1 MGVSKKYDFSS
12 FENHL
17 NKNVSE
23 QSETEKK
30 QYDFSAFDDL
40 KKKEETPSQDGGQ
53 VGTSPAQSPSQ
64 LPLTNEEPKQPGNP
78 PGSIDD
84 GFLKISEQWRYRE
97 GMPTID
103 KGEPIDEVSL
113 ALNAKKHSQNAQKSM
128 GLEKAFDVYYN
139 KQKQSQYEQKLRES
153 GIDEKGQAQIL
164 NELNGIPDELYD
176 RKFTTETGEEI
187 QPYNKEFLGR
197 IRKENYPYYINR
209 VNAIKNDYNLEK
221 EGDKKASN
229 KLANAWNET
238 GMSKLDDF
246 NNQEPEG
253 VVNNLNKLNNYTTQA
268 SDIITTASS
277 KNATGFKTTNESLN
291 NLKQGAGTYISSN
304 VTPDIAK
311 NYLSTK
317 IGTDGLE
324 LKNQQQAL
332 SSAITGQPVP
342 EQDLDSYTLS
352 SIKSKLDPN
361 SVVDQMVFQVYSQK
375 TALED
380 AFQSATS
387 IEEAAMNYRKSIDPE
402 FNQQITAL
410 EGDVNKS
417 TIGETVD
424 SFISD
429 PAVQEYV
436 KKDPA
441 LAGKLF
447 ETKMKFNKDFPE
459 FAKSK
464 LLQTIGS
471 EYQKEYANWFANNPT
486 TDKLDVIVDKLRNEG
501 KISDEDV
508 KIYKEEI
515 VPKQQWFWKTVRG
528 ITTPIGGSEWFKEDV
543 VPTADFMSGLT
554 SGIYGTL
561 KNVAGSI
568 EQAPTI
574 IPSLFGAENPIFSN
588 KFLINKALADKTTA
602 QADPVG
608 FAGTMY
614 GVGNITGFA
623 ATLGLLGVPVGAMGI
638 AGEAAHLL
646 PTALAFYEENKKN
659 ALLKIPGNTFADN
672 VQRQL
677 LTGSNLAVD
686 LYLTKVLDINK
697 ISKGAAN
704 LLKNDISEVIG
715 KLRTG
720 SITQAKA
727 GEEVWNKMKDFGVRY
742 LGNSMKTAATINSF
756 TAAHDAVN
764 KLFNAGGKELPEIT
778 DDYIN
783 NFIPTLK
790 STVLLSLASSIKP
803 GEKLTVGKTL
813 SDMANNPE
821 YYREMINNKYGDN
834 PKLQGEKEELL
845 NNLDQV
851 TAIHNTYSDPIFKD
865 LTDAQKQKIMLLRM
879 QANLYANKA
888 TSTQDPTASKTF
900 LDKSN
905 ELSKQIEGITKGKD
919 KALEH
924 ETPAI
929 STTSQTTN
937 INTSGK
943 VSTELAPE
951 IKQGESVADVEA
963 VVNNFEKIIKDS
975 EEALKQNPED
985 TNTINAVA
993 DAKIKLEA
1001 LKKDPV
1007 KYFED
1012 EKAKTLEDLNKA
1024 LESGTPKEELNIE
1037 EVTKNYD
1044 NLIKQAKAYGEKN
1057 AAGVSGVVGK
1067 GQTTQQAEPIKG
1079 AGTETPGTGGVLQTP
1094 GAEGEGKGV
1103 GEQVGEVTGVEQEQV
1118 VKQMKPFT
1126 DKMVDIEREFNN
1138 SGYEI
1143 NTDYDNEIQVL
1154 DKNGEMVEPDELP
1167 GNLKKLA
1174 ADYEKA
1180 TSKLGEFD
1188 ASAREKA
1195 LNQSRGIVDTEAEVV
1210 ETKQAELP
1218 KQKEI
1223 EQLRAEEQ
1231 AEYDAMPDPTDE
1243 AKRKEI
1249 YDKYDKLI
1257 TPLLR
1262 KAPGSVN
1269 VLAAPYY
1276 DTKIKTIEDAKQ
1288 LRQSEGYQNHL
1299 KTINDVAQ
1307 KMGLE
1312 IDGVDETIGGFV
1324 NESGDKITEV
1334 SNRIRL
1340 KTTDLKKAEEFA
1352 AIIGASTHQTQES
1365 TIAARYVEHGSPKA
1379 VGVEVEM
1386 KVDNLAETLNALKEA
1401 GIDDFEINENTNS
1414 VKIID
1419 FSKGKDK
1426 DFSDKMHKFADIL
1439 DDKNINYATEHHAI
1453 ESTYIDPAKSSEL
1466 LREAEIKAE
1475 QQQSGSDI
1483 HSIIKSAREKRE
1495 AFIAEKE
1502 QKKKI
1507 ADNNKKLSQS
1517 IRALKID
1524 LSKLGGGGLQSNI
1537 AGLPISIYN
1546 AIVETIAKSV
1556 ELGSSLSKS
1565 IKDAVK
1571 QYELN
1576 KNKEFDLEEFTD
1588 NILNKLS
1595 NENVNENPVFFKN
1608 AKEFAN
1614 KSEFDNKIQFKK
1626 GLQKLL
1632 ESHIKELKKIYG
1644 KDFDPSIYDE
1654 KTRKYLSDV
1663 LTQEAYD
1670 AISRHPE
1677 AIGWYDEKTQAA
1689 LDVVSAIHPEIA
1701 TNKESRGA
1709 FILPL
1714 AIMSNGNKVDYNF
1727 DLAEKQYKY
1736 YKENGRFN
1744 PDGEFGAQ
1752 QVGIKKSLMM
1762 INGLLDNGLTM
1773 TDISDFL
1780 TSKYKAKDLK
1790 VNINGK
1796 PKNLATGELANEDVY
1811 GATILGA
1818 KIGNGFYMNLWGE
1831 FDQLTMDRWFM
1842 RTWGRMTGTLIK
1854 VDPKTISANKERV
1867 KKALAEIK
1875 KDKEAYTILK
1885 DIVGGIS
1892 DVSLLDLS
1900 NKIEKQS
1907 ADKEIRAKLES
1918 NPKTQELKLAANSLA
1933 KNVRGEKEAPANG
1946 NERKFIRDVFND
1958 VKERLKTEKNID
1970 ITMADLQAALWY
1982 PEKILYESFKK
1993 GESFEEASEG
2003 YTEDS
2008 APDYLNAAK
2017 KLAKKNNITD
2027 EQINQALSAG
2037 RERAGESGGKS
2048 DITGSEVAIGSNKEI
2063 LGKVKTAISE
2073 TPSAKPKK
2081 LSQQKNVS
2089 VGEEGKKVASAL
2101 RKAKIKLGDGGLQS
2115 NIAGLPIAIYNAAI
2129 ETIATS
2135 IEKGAT
2141 LAEAIS
2147 NAIKE
2152 LKLNEN
2158 KDFNESEFSDKIKD
2172 IQSTQKEE
2180 KEVAAEEDPEMT
2192 KMANAVND
2200 AFIEGKFGTDV
2211 LDKIIAKLQDT
2222 DTAKI
2227 YNTVREKIK
2236 SGVLTAKEVRD
2247 RILTTKQ
2254 GSEADQAVLMYDLAE
2269 LKGKE
2274 SGLMNE
2280 MINESDPGKQADT
2293 ARKLLDVQNEMQE
2306 NALANR
2312 YLGRTAS
2319 SIFRLRQL
2327 FVNREMD
2334 LATMEKQYISS
2345 KGIESLTPEQ
2355 SAEVKEAY
2363 NKIKGTKTKLEKTKG
2378 ELDKLIQEDEVRKAE
2393 ENKLNELKQ
2402 QAKIKEKEDRNK
2414 KAQEK
2419 ISASIERMKR
2429 IKANLRS
2436 LRGNMSSGVD
2446 PKIAIEIG
2454 KLAAEKFYQKAVKL
2468 DVLVKDILAEVKDI
2482 YPNWTENDVRNHL
2495 FPDLKDA
2502 NKYFTENKDYKSSK
2516 KELRDKIDEYKRLQS
2531 EYAKSLFEWQ
2541 KERRTDLMDKRPWS
2555 EKLAD
2560 KVYQWQ
2566 RFAVLT
2572 YPTTFVKLAAVVGHN
2587 LLLKPFRFG
2596 YQKVIANAAKVMSKD
2611 FAGKMG
2617 VYGDPSL
2624 KAMAKYYSEFIRNF
2638 SLANLKEQFSGID
2651 TKEVLYGDKF
2661 MYDEWSAGKGL
2672 LEMPGRSHGYIKSFV
2687 KNPEFQ
2693 FAHEMLVGQA
2703 MTKMAEIG
2711 KKMEDPKLSKKEK
2724 NELKKEYDNNDITNE
2739 DVLMRINKLSLE
2751 HGKDAILMGDNKTV
2765 DKFRELTKGS
2775 GAASTFLKTEAPIVK
2790 IPLNY
2795 ISRAL
2800 LTKYGLMQAIT
2811 GKSFGAESS
2820 QHPSVAKLIFKGTKG
2835 LTEAQGQALSKAIMY
2850 GSMGATMFAL
2860 GYFNKDKVKLNEDG
2874 SIEFNG
2880 MNISKNLIH
2889 VPEFESFFSGVETA
2903 HKFKDEGSKT
2913 NWIESF
2919 LLSDLDVI
2927 KKNPFLNMLEYGLV
2941 GGIIKA
2947 STDKNMKD
2955 ESKVKM
2961 LEDAATNKVINIAIP
2976 GFSKQLAQWMDT
2988 EEGKGIHPM
2997 GTPIKRK
3004 PQGNWG
3010 ERFVQSLEMA
3020 IPGLRQLVPTGE
3032 GKKTFDE
3039 KQITESGIL
3048 KRYQKLGV
3056 EFKEIPSPD
3065 KLGLSEP
3072 LTPEQ
3077 YDEFVKAYQ
3086 KEIKLELVALA
3097 DKEFQQKT
3105 ETETEGET
3113 EKEPV
3118 EGTENTNI
3126 GMLSKKFSE
3135 SEIEKEK
3142 KGGKK
3147 ESALQNKVDEILS
3160 TAKSKVLVRLKYKKP
3175 TKSWEEY

>member
-1 MGVSKKYDFSS
+1 MDEKYIEDVFTQLGGESKFGSFSDFKDLMHNDAQYRKDFHASIGEDTLGKFGD
-12 FENHL
+12 FENL
-17 NKNVSE
+17 VKKNGGQVSE
-23 QSETEKK
+23 T
-30 QYDFSAFDDL
+30 
-40 KKKEETPSQDGGQ
+40 GGQ

-64 LPLTNEEPKQPGNP
+64 LPLTSEEPKQPGNP

-113 ALNAKKHSQNAQKSM
+113 ALSAKKHNQKAQKSM

-176 RKFTTETGEEI
+176 REFSIETGEKI
-187 QPYNKEFLGR
+187 KPYNKEFLGR

-229 KLANAWNET
+229 QLANVWNET
-238 GMSKLDDF
+238 GMSKLDEF

-253 VVNNLNKLNNYTTQA
+253 VVNNLNKLNEYTTQA

-277 KNATGFKTTNESLN
+277 KNALGFKTTDESLN
-291 NLKQGAGTYISSN
+291 NLKQGAGTYISSS

-311 NYLSTK
+311 SYLSTK

-342 EQDLDSYTLS
+342 EQDLDGYTLS

-361 SVVDQMVFQVYSQK
+361 SVVDQMVFDVYSQK

-387 IEEAAMNYRKSIDPE
+387 IEEAAMNYRKAIDPE
-402 FNQQITAL
+402 FNAQITAL

-441 LAGKLF
+441 LVGKLF

-464 LLQTIGS
+464 LLQTLGS

-508 KIYKEEI
+508 KTYKEEI
-515 VPKQQWFWKTVRG
+515 VPKQQLFWKTVRG
-528 ITTPIGGSEWFKEDV
+528 LTTPIGGSEWFKEDV

-561 KNVAGSI
+561 KNVAGSM
-568 EQAPTI
+568 EQASNIVPN
-574 IPSLFGAENPIFSN
+574 LLGLENPLFSN
-588 KFLINKALADKTTA
+588 KKLINDALADRTTA
-602 QADPVG
+602 QVDPVG

-614 GVGNITGFA
+614 GIGNITGFA
-623 ATLGLLGVPVGAMGI
+623 ATLGLMGIPAGAMGLT
-638 AGEAAHLL
+638 GEAAHLI
-646 PTALAFYEENKKN
+646 PTALAFYEENKKE

-742 LGNSMKTAATINSF
+742 LGNSMKTTATINSF
-756 TAAHDAVN
+756 TAAHDVVN

-813 SDMANNPE
+813 LDMANNPE
-821 YYREMINNKYGDN
+821 YYREMINKKYGDN
-834 PKLQGEKEELL
+834 PKLQNEKQELL
-845 NNLDQV
+845 SNLDQV
-851 TAIHNTYSDPIFKD
+851 TAIRNTYSDPIFKD

-879 QANLYANKA
+879 QANLYADKA

-919 KALEH
+919 KALDH
-924 ETPAI
+924 ENPIPAT
-929 STTSQTTN
+929 SPTT
-937 INTSGK
+937 
-943 VSTELAPE
+943 STELAPE

-963 VVNNFEKIIKDS
+963 VVNNFQNIIKDS
-975 EEALKQNPED
+975 EEILKQNPED

-1024 LESGTPKEELNIE
+1024 LESGTPREELSID
-1037 EVTKNYD
+1037 EVTSNYD

-1067 GQTTQQAEPIKG
+1067 GQTTQQGEPIQG
-1079 AGTETPGTGGVLQTP
+1079 GGTETTGAGGVLQTQ
-1094 GAEGEGKGV
+1094 GAEGEGGGV
-1103 GEQVGEVTGVEQEQV
+1103 GEKVGEVTGVAQEQV
-1118 VKQMKPFT
+1118 VKQMKPLT

-1154 DKNGEMVEPDELP
+1154 DKNGEQVEPDELP
-1167 GNLKKLA
+1167 DNLKKLA

-1218 KQKEI
+1218 QQKVKFSKTSPTASVETTAKALEDKLKQEKSSIGVQLRRLVGLITHGGEDVISKFDFSKIKGGVRGRYGKGIYFSNLFKNYDYGSKSTFLKSKELNLMNGDMTVSEALNKLKLPSDVRTKISKLESLLSKVKNNKDYNEISKEI
-1223 EQLRAEEQ
+1223 EDLKSQQSRFDENTIYIQKALEAAVKEQPNLQFSSLLESLESRVIESNNLNKSRAVKGLEDSFNNFLLESGFDGVNVGDGHEIVLIPQEKINNLLVSSQENFIAEEYYKAKEDGSNPKLVNAVEDLIGKQ
-1231 AEYDAMPDPTDE
+1231 AELPQQKGEGVGEVKTEATEQKEPEKTKTDSTE
-1243 AKRKEI
+1243 NIVDEMNMMGGVNINVSLNDIINKIGKLKTKLFKRKGIVKKPNVVSISDFNGIPIMVTISDELTTGQIINPITGEVIGDLKGGIGFNYSKGNTEYAWAYTNEKTAKDVLAVAKKMYEQNPDLYPDGIVPVAVVKMGKSAMVSNEAVIRQVIQNLTDSKIPEQNKTKAFEVIKSDIQNQLDVVNARISKAKSEGTEPTPSDAATSRGYVEI
-1249 YDKYDKLI
+1249 LKLIDKSKSFDDLLKNVDKLNI
-1257 TPLLR
+1257 GTRPLLINR
-1262 KAPGSVN
+1262 FTSGNADIVPADNRMSIDKPATIALMEGLPKSEYKRINLGHLVNNLVDPSLSDVPDKHIISFVGIDAKADAPVKINTHPNYPYALKGKGLGVLDKTVHIGSVMP
-1269 VLAAPYY
+1269 AAYAN
-1276 DTKIKTIEDAKQ
+1276 I
-1288 LRQSEGYQNHL
+1288 
-1299 KTINDVAQ
+1299 
-1307 KMGLE
+1307 
-1312 IDGVDETIGGFV
+1312 V
-1324 NESGDKITEV
+1324 NK
-1334 SNRIRL
+1334 L
-1340 KTTDLKKAEEFA
+1340 LKAEESGKPVTEEQMISSGLPA
-1352 AIIGASTHQTQES
+1352 ALNNEVFRNKPLSQKILDYNKLVGYLQLAFPNSQFFTDPKTWEDILSSDGVKKYVKDGEVVYGLTKDGHIYLNPNYDSLNTPIHEVGHLHIDLLENTNPELFNKGISLVEGTDALKSAIQEYGEDG
-1365 TIAARYVEHGSPKA
+1365 IAAR
-1379 VGVEVEM
+1379 
-1386 KVDNLAETLNALKEA
+1386 KEA
-1401 GIDDFEINENTNS
+1401 LAILIGNKGESIVDAAM
-1414 VKIID
+1414 K
-1419 FSKGKDK
+1419 SKFKEWLVAVYK
-1426 DFSDKMHKFADIL
+1426 YIQSKFPSL
-1439 DDKNINYATEHHAI
+1439 
-1453 ESTYIDPAKSSEL
+1453 KSL
-1466 LREAEIKAE
+1466 TPE
-1475 QQQSGSDI
+1475 Q
-1483 HSIIKSAREKRE
+1483 
-1495 AFIAEKE
+1495 
-1502 QKKKI
+1502 I
-1507 ADNNKKLSQS
+1507 ADLT
-1517 IRALKID
+1517 LD
-1524 LSKLGGGGLQSNI
+1524 
-1537 AGLPISIYN
+1537 
-1546 AIVETIAKSV
+1546 
-1556 ELGSSLSKS
+1556 
-1565 IKDAVK
+1565 
-1571 QYELN
+1571 
-1576 KNKEFDLEEFTD
+1576 
-1588 NILNKLS
+1588 
-1595 NENVNENPVFFKN
+1595 
-1608 AKEFAN
+1608 
-1614 KSEFDNKIQFKK
+1614 QF
-1626 GLQKLL
+1626 
-1632 ESHIKELKKIYG
+1632 
-1644 KDFDPSIYDE
+1644 
-1654 KTRKYLSDV
+1654 
-1663 LTQEAYD
+1663 
-1670 AISRHPE
+1670 
-1677 AIGWYDEKTQAA
+1677 
-1689 LDVVSAIHPEIA
+1689 
-1701 TNKESRGA
+1701 
-1709 FILPL
+1709 
-1714 AIMSNGNKVDYNF
+1714 
-1727 DLAEKQYKY
+1727 
-1736 YKENGRFN
+1736 
-1744 PDGEFGAQ
+1744 
-1752 QVGIKKSLMM
+1752 
-1762 INGLLDNGLTM
+1762 INGSL
-1773 TDISDFL
+1773 
-1780 TSKYKAKDLK
+1780 KD
-1790 VNINGK
+1790 
-1796 PKNLATGELANEDVY
+1796 
-1811 GATILGA
+1811 ILGA
-1818 KIGNGFYMNLWGE
+1818 KEVESKKPKQKGAIEDKAEVKFSKKEKEGNGE
-1831 FDQLTMDRWFM
+1831 EPPTEE
-1842 RTWGRMTGTLIK
+1842 
-1854 VDPKTISANKERV
+1854 PKE
-1867 KKALAEIK
+1867 KA
-1875 KDKEAYTILK
+1875 
-1885 DIVGGIS
+1885 
-1892 DVSLLDLS
+1892 
-1900 NKIEKQS
+1900 
-1907 ADKEIRAKLES
+1907 
-1918 NPKTQELKLAANSLA
+1918 P
-1933 KNVRGEKEAPANG
+1933 
-1946 NERKFIRDVFND
+1946 
-1958 VKERLKTEKNID
+1958 
-1970 ITMADLQAALWY
+1970 
-1982 PEKILYESFKK
+1982 
-1993 GESFEEASEG
+1993 
-2003 YTEDS
+2003 
-2008 APDYLNAAK
+2008 
-2017 KLAKKNNITD
+2017 
-2027 EQINQALSAG
+2027 
-2037 RERAGESGGKS
+2037 
-2048 DITGSEVAIGSNKEI
+2048 
-2063 LGKVKTAISE
+2063 
-2073 TPSAKPKK
+2073 
-2081 LSQQKNVS
+2081 
-2089 VGEEGKKVASAL
+2089 
-2101 RKAKIKLGDGGLQS
+2101 
-2115 NIAGLPIAIYNAAI
+2115 
-2129 ETIATS
+2129 
-2135 IEKGAT
+2135 
-2141 LAEAIS
+2141 
-2147 NAIKE
+2147 
-2152 LKLNEN
+2152 
-2158 KDFNESEFSDKIKD
+2158 
-2172 IQSTQKEE
+2172 
-2180 KEVAAEEDPEMT
+2180 EEDPEMT

-2200 AFIEGKFGTDV
+2200 AFVEGKFGTDV

-2247 RILTTKQ
+2247 RIITTKQ

-2280 MINESDPGKQADT
+2280 MIGESDPAKQADI

-2327 FVNREMD
+2327 WVNREMD
-2334 LATMEKQYISS
+2334 LATMEKQFMSS
-2345 KGIESLTPEQ
+2345 KGVESLTPEQ
-2355 SAEVKEAY
+2355 SKEVKNAY
-2363 NKIKGTKTKLEKTKG
+2363 NKIKETKTKLDNTKQ
-2378 ELDKLIQEDEVRKAE
+2378 ELDNLIQKDEVRKAE

-2402 QAKIKEKEDRNK
+2402 QAKLKEKEDRNR

-2502 NKYFTENKDYKSSK
+2502 NKYFSEDKDYKSSK
-2516 KELRDKIDEYKRLQS
+2516 KELRDKIDEYKKLQA
-2531 EYAKSLFEWQ
+2531 EYAKTLFQWQ
-2541 KERRTDLMDKRPWS
+2541 KDRRTDLADKRTWS

-2560 KVYQWQ
+2560 KIYQWQ

-2638 SLANLKEQFSGID
+2638 SLSNLKEQFSGID

-2711 KKMEDPKLSKKEK
+2711 KQMENPKLTPEELA
-2724 NELKKEYDNNDITNE
+2724 ELKKEYDNNDVTNE

-2765 DKFRELTKGS
+2765 EKFRELTKGS

-2811 GKSFGAESS
+2811 GKSFGTESS
-2820 QHPSVAKLIFKGTKG
+2820 QHPSVAKLIFKGTEG

-2860 GYFNKDKVKLNEDG
+2860 GYFNKDKVKLNDDG

-2880 MNISKNLIH
+2880 MHISKNLIH

-2903 HKFKDEGSKT
+2903 HKFKEEKSKL

-2927 KKNPFLNMLEYGLV
+2927 KKNPFLSMLEYGLI

-2955 ESKVKM
+2955 ESKLKM

-3004 PQGNWG
+3004 PQGDWG

-3020 IPGLRQLVPTGE
+3020 IPGLRQRVPTGE

-3056 EFKEIPSPD
+3056 EFKEIPAPD
-3065 KLGLSEP
+3065 KLGISEP

-3077 YDEFVKAYQ
+3077 YDKFVEAYQ
-3086 KEIKLELVALA
+3086 KEIKIELLALA
-3097 DKEFQQKT
+3097 DKEFQQTT
-3105 ETETEGET
+3105 EKEVDGET

-3118 EGTENTNI
+3118 SGTENTNI

-3135 SEIEKEK
+3135 LEIEKEK

-3160 TAKSKVLVRLKYKKP
+3160 TARNKVLVRLKYKKP